1 MTIPG
6 RKSEVVGINDKKIA
20 EKRVKGE
27 KKYNH
32 SPDESQIVDFHPETP
47 YSLLIESPM
56 KNPAPIIFLC
66 TLAACGPLSGD
77 SSYRGPEE
85 FGPVYAEMLVRATD
99 PDTITSP
106 GASPQM
112 GQDSILASAGMTREE
127 FNATVE
133 WYNRDVKRWGDL
145 LQNVVRYL
153 EEKSETREGN
163 DSSKGPGL
171 PAPAEQPSS
180 Q

>member
-1 MTIPG
+1 
-6 RKSEVVGINDKKIA
+6 
-20 EKRVKGE
+20 
-27 KKYNH
+27 
-32 SPDESQIVDFHPETP
+32 
-47 YSLLIESPM
+47 M
-56 KNPAPIIFLC
+56 KNPAHIIILC
-66 TLAACGPLSGD
+66 TLAACSPVTGD
-77 SSYRGPEE
+77 NSYRGPEE

-99 PDTITSP
+99 PETITSP

-112 GQDSILASAGMTREE
+112 AQDSILASAGMTRED
-127 FNATVE
+127 FKATVE

-153 EEKSETREGN
+153 EEKSETREEN

-171 PAPAEQPSS
+171 PAPAEQPSR